1 MGLGDRITASVT
13 GVRTH
18 AQRLVQLNV
27 ELLKAELQKKGQQ
40 YGAAVGMLVGAGV
53 LALYAFGFLLAL
65 IAVVLYI
72 WLPLWL
78 SLLIVTAALFAVVA
92 VLIAVGRKKLR
103 EAKTPKPE
111 VAIAAAQATVDQ
123 LGGGVKKTVDG
134 VVSRARSG
142 GTRGSSGVPGQA
154 SSTPPDSSPSVRPA
168 AWVDAS
174 SPPRSAG
181 PPPPSAPPPS
191 ASPPSASSPTRPPS
205 TQPPETL

>member
-1 MGLGDRITASVT
+1 MGLGDRISASVT

-65 IAVVLYI
+65 IVVVLYI

-78 SLLIVTAALFAVVA
+78 SLLVVTVALFVIVA
-92 VLIAVGRKKLR
+92 ILIAVGRKRLQ

-111 VAIAAAQATVDQ
+111 VAVVVAQATVEQ
-123 LGGGVKKTVDG
+123 LRGGVKQTVDS
-134 VVSRARSG
+134 VVSRARRG
-142 GTRGSSGVPGQA
+142 ATPPGSSGAPGTTPHA
-154 SSTPPDSSPSVRPA
+154 PPGSSQPVRPA
-168 AWVDAS
+168 AWADGQA
-174 SPPRSAG
+174 
-181 PPPPSAPPPS
+181 PPPPTPS
-191 ASPPSASSPTRPPS
+191 ENP
-205 TQPPETL
+205 